1 MNKTFLTIY
10 GTIEPWEFIHWQNE
24 FNKLYPDIAI
34 NYHREYVY
42 GTPPPM
48 AKKIK
53 HELDDRGQSA
63 DLILSAISPHL
74 QMKNF
79 FYSYKSPERDNIPS
93 DFKDEHGYWTSVVL
107 LPTIQV
113 YNTDLLGNDNLP
125 RNLDD
130 LSNSEFFSKIS
141 THDITLGT
149 FGSNWLSSIR
159 SISGLEKWKTFSNT
173 LAKQKISLHPLF
185 IDVLNNVISGESV
198 IGLTVMLY
206 EYLRAKDK
214 HSQVRRLIL
223 DDLPVLASGTA
234 ISILKS
240 SMNIDSSKLFVD
252 FLLSNHGQ
260 NVIGNNPIRIPADIN
275 SNAKFSLKNLL
286 PDENILMF
294 PNEAV
299 VESTS
304 RDRKFYIDLLA
315 MYS

>member
-53 HELDDRGQSA
+53 HELDSKGKSA

-74 QMKNF
+74 QMKNL
-79 FYSYKSPERDNIPS
+79 FYPYKSPERTNIHS
-93 DFKDEHGYWTSVVL
+93 DFKDEHGCWTSVVL

-113 YNTDLLGNDNLP
+113 YNADLLLNDNLP
-125 RNLDD
+125 HTLDD
-130 LSNSEFFSKIS
+130 LANVEFSSKLSI
-141 THDITLGT
+141 HDITLGT

-159 SISGLEKWKTFSNT
+159 FASGIEKWKTFSTT
-173 LAKQKISLHPLF
+173 LAKQKISMHPLF
-185 IDVLNNVISGESV
+185 INILNSVISGEST

-206 EYLRAKDK
+206 EYLRTKENNSHVK
-214 HSQVRRLIL
+214 RLIL
-223 DDLPVLASGTA
+223 DDLPVMVSGTA

-240 SMNIDSSKLFVD
+240 SENIDASKLFID
-252 FLLSNHGQ
+252 FLLSKHGQ
-260 NVIGNNPIRIPADIN
+260 NIIGSTYLRIPADLD
-275 SNAKFSLKNLL
+275 SDAKFSLKNLL

-294 PNEAV
+294 PTDAV

-304 RDRKFYIDLLA
+304 RDRKFYIDLLT